1 MFQFPLKSVKI
12 SANETITIGEMV
24 SGFGSGIAIVPL
36 MITIKSIAASKALG
50 RINGYK
56 VDTFQEILALGLGN
70 VFGSFFKAIPLTAC
84 FGRSAVSSSSGSK
97 TPFTGIVT
105 YELSF
110 KYSFIHS
117 INHFLITSLLYFI
130 IHSFIQLFFHFISF
144 IHSFK
149 YSLIHFVIPS
159 FNHSFTYVLYN
170 IFIPYYSHLN
180 NHHSHCIFSIIIHH

>member
-97 TPFTGIVT
+97 TPFTGIVA

-117 INHFLITSLLYFI
+117 FIHSFNHFLITSLLYFI
-130 IHSFIQLFFHFISF
+130 IHSFIHSF
-144 IHSFK
+144 IHSIILSFHF
-149 YSLIHFVIPS
+149 IHTFIQI
-159 FNHSFTYVLYN
+159 FTHSFRHS
-170 IFIPYYSHLN
+170 FI
-180 NHHSHCIFSIIIHH
+180 